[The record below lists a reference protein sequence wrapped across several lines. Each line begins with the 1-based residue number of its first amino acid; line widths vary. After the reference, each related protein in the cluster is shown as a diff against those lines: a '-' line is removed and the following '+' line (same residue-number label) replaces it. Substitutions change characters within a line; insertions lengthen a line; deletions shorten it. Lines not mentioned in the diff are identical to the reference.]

1 MRRRLAQRWRWR
13 VMGTTAAV
21 VLVVP
26 ALLWSQES
34 RRGDRLLHR
43 HLDAARFEAVD
54 TDTPEGGASSGGQ
67 GSAAPSTW
75 SGEGQPGL
83 SVEAG
88 DREWFWTADG
98 PVARSPLEPPH
109 GGLDPATGNATLD
122 THTDRVRAL
131 DYQAS
136 FEPSVV
142 PWKRGVAHDGV
153 VRQLDGTYSTRRR
166 SSSLT
171 SVPVGGGAAR
181 GGEDRFWGSFLVRME
196 AGRAHPIP
204 SVSPEQR
211 VVQVV
216 AEPLVDVEVLRDGSD
231 NFFLR
236 GDVDGVVRVNL
247 ELAVSRFYF
256 DGALDERVGWE
267 QFATPE
273 RVLAD
278 ADARAVAARVLGA
291 RGIERGLSPVEALR
305 ALVGYYRDF
314 EARPFPQDEA
324 GGDRYEAIS
333 ALQVGVC
340 RHRALAFLV
349 SAGSLGLE
357 SRYVYNEAHA
367 FVEVRWPG
375 QGWRRIDLGGAADG
389 FNYQNMG
396 SNSVH
401 RGGERDGFPQPQRY
415 LDEIIAFESGESAGG
430 LLSDAAGETV
440 SEAERESTG
449 DRARD
454 AASMAAQRVSPP
466 GDESRELELAVR
478 PPQVEILDASGAVM
492 RGAAMRVRG
501 RVVRGGARRVE
512 VLLVPAGAAGFER
525 GVPLGEADVQTSGD
539 FVGEWTVPRQV
550 SLGRW
555 VLKARPVGE

>member
-1 MRRRLAQRWRWR
+1 
-13 VMGTTAAV
+13 MGAAAAA

-26 ALLWSQES
+26 ALLGAQES

-43 HLDAARFEAVD
+43 HLDAERFEAVD
-54 TDTPEGGASSGGQ
+54 SDASGAGAAAGGQ
-67 GSAAPSTW
+67 VSAGPSPW

-88 DREWFWTADG
+88 AQEWFWTTDG
-98 PVARSPLEPPH
+98 PVAQSPLEPPH

-122 THTDRVRAL
+122 TNTDRVSAL

-153 VRQLDGTYSTRRR
+153 TRQGDGTYSTRRR

-181 GGEDRFWGSFLVRME
+181 GNEDRFWGSFLVRME

-204 SVSPEQR
+204 SVAPDQR
-211 VVQVV
+211 VVQVL
-216 AEPLVDVEVLRDGSD
+216 AEPLVDVEVLRDGAD
-231 NFFLR
+231 NFYLR

-247 ELAVSRFYF
+247 ELAVDRFYF
-256 DGALDERVGWE
+256 DGALHEDVSWG

-273 RVLAD
+273 GVLDD

-291 RGIERGLSPVEALR
+291 RGIDRGLSPVDALR

-314 EARPFPQDEA
+314 EARPFPQDEV

-333 ALQVGVC
+333 TLQVGVC

-375 QGWRRIDLGGAADG
+375 QGWRRVDLGGAADG

-401 RGGERDGFPQPQRY
+401 QGGQRDGFPQPQRY
-415 LDEIIAFESGESAGG
+415 LDEIIALETGEQGDGAM
-430 LLSDAAGETV
+430 SDAAYEL
-440 SEAERESTG
+440 EAEAGVEHAG
-449 DRARD
+449 DASSED
-454 AASMAAQRVSPP
+454 APMSAPGAPEAALATPP
-466 GDESRELELAVR
+466 AGESRELAMAAAAPR
-478 PPQVEILDASGAVM
+478 VEILEASGEVM

-501 RVVRGGARRVE
+501 RVMRGEALRVE

-525 GVPLGEADVQTSGD
+525 GVPLGEAEVQRTGE
-539 FVGEWTVPRQV
+539 FVGEWSVPRQV

-555 VLKARPVGE
+555 VLKARPVEE